1 MKHRTLGNGLT
12 VSALGLGC
20 MGMSEFYSPRDDE
33 TAMQVLRRAIEL
45 GVTMLDTADMYGPH
59 HNEELIG
66 KFIAMH
72 RPEVKIATKFGIVR
86 NAREHRRVIDNSP
99 EYARQA
105 CEASLKRLGVDRI
118 DLYYVHRIEAGR
130 PIEETMQG
138 LVDLK
143 REGKI
148 VHIGLCEV
156 SAETLR
162 RAHAIHPITAVQSE
176 YSLWTRDIEAEI
188 LPACRELGIGLVAYS
203 PLGRGFL
210 TGRFQNSVAIDT
222 TDFRANLPRFQPDNA
237 DKNKSFVTALTDL
250 AASKGAT
257 PAQMALAWLLAQGE
271 DIIPIP
277 GTNSVRNL
285 EDNVAA
291 AEIHLTEEDI
301 GLLNAKISGL
311 RVAGERYTKDGMK
324 GVGL

>member
-45 GVTMLDTADMYGPH
+45 GVTMLDTADMYGPQ

-148 VHIGLCEV
+148 AHIGLCEV

-271 DIIPIP
+271 DIVPIP

-291 AEIHLTEEDI
+291 VEVHLTEEDI

>member
-1 MKHRTLGNGLT
+1 MNHRILRNGLT

-20 MGMSEFYSPRDDE
+20 MGMSEFYRPRDDE

-66 KFIAMH
+66 KFIATH
-72 RPEVKIATKFGIVR
+72 RPDVKIATKFGIVR
-86 NAREHRRVIDNSP
+86 NAGEHRRTIDNSP
-99 EYARQA
+99 EYARRA
-105 CEASLKRLGVDRI
+105 CEASLKRLGVDQI
-118 DLYYVHRIEAGR
+118 DLYYVHRIEPGR

-143 REGKI
+143 MEGKI
-148 VHIGLCEV
+148 AHIGLCEV

-176 YSLWTRDIEAEI
+176 YSLWTRDIESEI
-188 LPACRELGIGLVAYS
+188 LPTCRELGIGFVAYS

-210 TGRFQNSVAIDT
+210 TGRFQSSEEIDA

-237 DKNKSFVTALTDL
+237 DKNKSFVTVLTDL

-271 DIIPIP
+271 NIVPIP
-277 GTNSVRNL
+277 GTNSLRNL

-291 AEIHLTEEDI
+291 AKIQLTEVEI

-311 RVAGERYTKDGMK
+311 HVAGERYTKEGMK